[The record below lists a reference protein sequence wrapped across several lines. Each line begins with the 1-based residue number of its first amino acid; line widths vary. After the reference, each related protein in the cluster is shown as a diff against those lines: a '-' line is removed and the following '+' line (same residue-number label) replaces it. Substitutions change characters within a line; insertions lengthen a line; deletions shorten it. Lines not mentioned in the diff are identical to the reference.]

1 MENSIIRDCL
11 KIIINCSAFL
21 SSLKKKNK
29 TMYFLTEVIYIFI
42 ISILP
47 VFMISILLG
56 IINVDKQANTTEIFN
71 HLMLIIGASM
81 LSFMI
86 FNFKNEKKIENYI
99 LIAALYLDEYIM
111 DNGIKKDILKAL
123 RELIIIYFIWY
134 FFYHQMLAILKAM
147 HSVSINVK
155 LLYFLFDI

>member
-56 IINVDKQANTTEIFN
+56 IINVDNWSKYA
-71 HLMLIIGASM
+71 
-81 LSFMI
+81 
-86 FNFKNEKKIENYI
+86 K
-99 LIAALYLDEYIM
+99 LYD
-111 DNGIKKDILKAL
+111 
-123 RELIIIYFIWY
+123 F
-134 FFYHQMLAILKAM
+134 
-147 HSVSINVK
+147 
-155 LLYFLFDI
+155 